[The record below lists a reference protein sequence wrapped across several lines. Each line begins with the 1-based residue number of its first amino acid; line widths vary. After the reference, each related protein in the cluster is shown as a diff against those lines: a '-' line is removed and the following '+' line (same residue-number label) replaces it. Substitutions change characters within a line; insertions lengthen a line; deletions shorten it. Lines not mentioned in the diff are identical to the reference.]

1 MTTHPAEPPHGIEP
15 FAVLSALLA
24 LARTA
29 VLRDH
34 GLDEERWKA
43 IEAGWA
49 QRFQAEDGEALTE
62 RFRAV
67 YAYALQNPDAPPC
80 PPTEPTG
87 APRFLSSEP
96 QPWRE
101 EAAQVPPV
109 PRPARHPL
117 AGTAAFDPSQVRP
130 ALPFTPPPRT
140 AHPLA
145 ATLESPAG
153 LPVTPALPFT
163 KP

>member
-1 MTTHPAEPPHGIEP
+1 MTTHPAEPPHGIES

-24 LARTA
+24 LARAA

-34 GLDEERWKA
+34 GLDEQRWKA

-49 QRFQAEDGEALTE
+49 QRAQAEDGEALIN
-62 RFRAV
+62 RFHAV
-67 YAYALQNPDAPPC
+67 YGHTLQNPDSPPC
-80 PPTEPTG
+80 PSTEPTG

-101 EAAQVPPV
+101 EAAQVPPA
-109 PRPARHPL
+109 PRPAPHPL
-117 AGTAAFDPSQVRP
+117 AGTAVFEPSEVRP
-130 ALPFTPPPRT
+130 APPITPPRP
-140 AHPLA
+140 AQPLA

-153 LPVTPALPFT
+153 LPVGPALPLT